1 VPAYLLA
8 LLHHLK
14 TRWPLSGRG
23 AVIGSLLL
31 FLCQSCDKNDT
42 SLFTRLES
50 AESGI
55 DFENAILET
64 PEINIL
70 TYEYTYNGGGVA
82 EGDFNNDG
90 HCDLFFT
97 GNTVSNR
104 LYLNQGNLRFK
115 DVTKNAGVGGRS
127 LWKTGTTVVDINNDG
142 WLDIYV
148 CYSGPDLKNN
158 LSNELYINGGSSTG
172 STPVFSEQ
180 AAAYGL
186 DAPGTFSTQAAF
198 FDYDRDGDLDMFLIN
213 HGVYFYSPFINT
225 NKLRNERHPNFGNR
239 LYRNDLVKDTTKLNS
254 TKRFFTEVSKEAGIH
269 GGGLNFSL
277 GVSIG
282 DVNGDGWPDIY
293 VTNDYEEQDYF
304 YLNNQDGTF
313 TDATKKSFGHLSRNG
328 MGTDLADFNNDGK
341 LDLIEVDMWP
351 EDNFRQKLLR
361 GPDDYQ
367 RYQLMLDSG
376 FHHQQMRNTLQLNN
390 GIGPDGFPLF
400 SEMGQLANVSSTDW
414 SWAPLWVD
422 VDNDGYKDLFV
433 TNGYLRDFTS
443 MDFLKYTVED
453 EKRKAQKGGKE
464 LELYKLISQ
473 MSSTKTSDYLFR
485 NNGDLTFTDHSKEWG
500 IYQPN
505 LSFGATY
512 ADLDNDGD
520 VELITNNTNEHA
532 TIWENHAS
540 DQLHKNYLKIKLK
553 GSENN
558 RIAVGARVE
567 VRTVNRTQVQELML
581 TRGYQSAVDALL
593 LFGLGDQ
600 KKVDQVRVTWPDGKI
615 SMLENQ
621 IANQLLEID
630 YGRSTVDLSKS
641 AVVAKPYFED
651 VTKELNI
658 DFVHRENSFVDFDRE
673 PLLPYRLSMSGPPLA
688 VADVNGDGDDDFYV
702 GGAAGQSGELYLSN
716 SKNHFDKAIQRP
728 WQVDAAK
735 EDVGATFFDVDR
747 DGDQDLFVVSG
758 GNEFE
763 NGTTEQ
769 EDRLYINNG
778 NGDFQKAPPGGSAPV
793 DHVSGS
799 CVVAGDYDRD
809 GDLDLFVGGSSLPG
823 RFPLPS
829 PGAILRNER
838 DPSTGKFKLV
848 VATKEVNPD
857 LRELGMVRDALWT
870 DINKDGWLDLI
881 VVGHWMPIKV
891 FYNNKNGKLIE
902 SKNETLSNSGGLW
915 NRIIAADIDSD
926 GDIDFVVGNEGLN
939 LPWKA
944 TAAHPLRLTV
954 GDFNGDGKIDPI
966 ISCFNGGESYPIA
979 SRDELLNQ
987 LNPLR
992 KTYADYA
999 SYGRATSGEIFSKL
1013 EAVNVNQLCVQT
1025 LASSILE
1032 NLGNDR
1038 FALVPLPKA
1047 AQVSSV
1053 NGIVADDFTGDGKI
1067 DILVA
1072 GNNYAYRSQY
1082 GNSDAG
1088 VGLLLRRGPE
1098 EQFEEIPSY
1107 ATGLWLTGDVRS
1119 VSRLKRASGG
1129 HLMLVPRNNSS
1140 LSVMRRTDGSPSHPL
1155 KK

>member
-1 VPAYLLA
+1 MRIGLHFLKLPKVSFKGSIASFGVFVFFLIQGCEKKSTTLFSRLA
-8 LLHHLK
+8 
-14 TRWPLSGRG
+14 
-23 AVIGSLLL
+23 
-31 FLCQSCDKNDT
+31 D
-42 SLFTRLES
+42 
-50 AESGI
+50 SGI
-55 DFENAILET
+55 DFENTIVET

-82 EGDFNNDG
+82 AGDFNNDG
-90 HCDLFFT
+90 FCDLFFT

-104 LYLNQGNLRFK
+104 LYLNETDLRFR
-115 DVTKNAGVGGRS
+115 DVTENAGVAGRG
-127 LWKTGTTVVDINNDG
+127 LWKTGVTVVDINNDG
-142 WLDIYV
+142 WLDVYV

-158 LSNELYINGGSSTG
+158 LSNELYINRGLSNGSI
-172 STPVFSEQ
+172 PVFEEQ

-213 HGVYFYSPFINT
+213 HGVHFYSPFINT

-239 LYRNDLVKDTTKLNS
+239 LYRNDLVEDSTKLNS

-282 DVNGDGWPDIY
+282 DINSDGWPDIY

-304 YLNNQDGTF
+304 YLNNRDGTF

-390 GIGPDGFPLF
+390 GVGPDGFPLF
-400 SEMGQLANVSSTDW
+400 SEIGQLANVSSTDW

-443 MDFLKYTVED
+443 MDFLKYKVED
-453 EKRKAQKGGKE
+453 EKRKAQKEGKE

-485 NNGDLTFTDHSKEWG
+485 NNGDLTFSERSKEWG

-520 VELITNNTNEHA
+520 VELITNNTNERA
-532 TIWENHAS
+532 TIWENHSS
-540 DQLHKNYLKIKLK
+540 DKSTNNYLKIKLR

-558 RIAVGARVE
+558 LNAIGARVE
-567 VRTVNRTQVQELML
+567 VQTGDGKQVQELML
-581 TRGYQSAVDALL
+581 TRGYQSAVDATL

-600 KKVDQVRVTWPDGKI
+600 KKIDQVRVTWPDGKI
-615 SMLENQ
+615 SKLENQ
-621 IANQLLEID
+621 AANQLLEID
-630 YGRSTVDLSKS
+630 YGRSVVDLSKL
-641 AVVAKPYFED
+641 VTMAKPYFED

-673 PLLPYRLSMSGPPLA
+673 PLLPYRLSMIGPPLA
-688 VADVNGDGDDDFYV
+688 VADVNGDGYDDFFV
-702 GGAAGQSGELYLSN
+702 GGAAGQSGELYVSN
-716 SKNHFDKAIQRP
+716 SKGQFDKAPQRP
-728 WQVDAAK
+728 WQLDAAK
-735 EDVGATFFDVDR
+735 EDVGATFFDVEG

-769 EDRLYINNG
+769 EDRLYINKG
-778 NGDFQKAPPGGSAPV
+778 NGHFQKATEGSAPV

-823 RFPLPS
+823 RFPLAS
-829 PGAILRNER
+829 AGAILRNEQ
-838 DPSTGKFKLV
+838 DSLTSKFKLV

-857 LRELGMVRDALWT
+857 LRELGAVRDALWA

-881 VVGHWMPIKV
+881 VVGHWMPIRI
-891 FYNNKNGKLIE
+891 FYNNTKGKLIE
-902 SKNETLSNSGGLW
+902 SKNETLSKSGGLW
-915 NRIIAADIDSD
+915 NRVIASDIDSD
-926 GDIDFVVGNEGLN
+926 GDIDFVLGNEGLN

-944 TAAHPLRLTV
+944 SDVHPLHLAV
-954 GDFNGDGKIDPI
+954 GDFNGDGKMDPI
-966 ISCFNGGESYPIA
+966 ISCFNGAESYPIA

-992 KTYADYA
+992 KTYGDYA
-999 SYGRATSGEIFSKL
+999 SYGRATSAEIFSRL
-1013 EAVNVNQLCVQT
+1013 GSVITNQLSIQT

-1032 NLGNDR
+1032 NLGSDR

-1047 AQVSSV
+1047 AQISSV
-1053 NGIVADDFTGDGKI
+1053 NGIVVNDFTGDGKI

-1072 GNNYAYRSQY
+1072 GNNYAYRSQF
-1082 GNSDAG
+1082 GNSDSS
-1088 VGLLLRRGPE
+1088 VGLLLSRNTNG
-1098 EQFEEIPSY
+1098 QFEEVPLS
-1107 ATGLWLTGDVRS
+1107 ATGLWLRGDVRN
-1119 VSRLKRASGG
+1119 VRPLKRTIGG
-1129 HLMLVPRNNSS
+1129 QLFITTRNNSS
-1140 LSVMRRTDGSPSHPL
+1140 LSIKRRSSGNTSNRV

>member
-1 VPAYLLA
+1 MLLNLLARFYLL
-8 LLHHLK
+8 K
-14 TRWPLSGRG
+14 PRWTSSWYS
-23 AVIGSLLL
+23 AAIGSLLL
-31 FLCQSCDKNDT
+31 FLCQSCDKKDA

-50 AESGI
+50 AKSGI
-55 DFENAILET
+55 DFENAIVET

-82 EGDFNNDG
+82 AGDFNNDG
-90 HCDLFFT
+90 LCDLFFT

-127 LWKTGTTVVDINNDG
+127 FWKTGATVVDINNDG

-158 LSNELYINGGSSTG
+158 LSNELFINGGSSNG

-180 AAAYGL
+180 AATYGL

-213 HGVYFYSPFINT
+213 HGVHFYSPFINT

-239 LYRNDLVKDTTKLNS
+239 LYRNDLVVDSTKQS
-254 TKRFFTEVSKEAGIH
+254 SQKRFFNEVSKEAGIH

-277 GVSIG
+277 GVSVG

-304 YLNNQDGTF
+304 YLNNRDGTF

-341 LDLIEVDMWP
+341 LDLIEVDMWS

-376 FHHQQMRNTLQLNN
+376 FHHQQMRNTLQVNN
-390 GIGPDGFPLF
+390 GVGPDGFPLF
-400 SEMGQLANVSSTDW
+400 SEIGQLANVSSTDW

-453 EKRKAQKGGKE
+453 EKQKAQKEGKE

-473 MSSTKTSDYLFR
+473 MSSTKTSDYLFQ
-485 NNGDLTFTDHSKEWG
+485 NNGDLTFTDRSKEWG

-540 DQLHKNYLKIKLK
+540 DQLNKNFLKIKLK
-553 GSENN
+553 GPENN
-558 RIAVGARVE
+558 RIGVGARVE
-567 VRTVNRTQVQELML
+567 IQTGDRTQVQELMI
-581 TRGYQSAVDALL
+581 TRGYQSAVDAML

-600 KKVDQVRVTWPDGKI
+600 KKIDQVRVTWPDGKI
-615 SMLENQ
+615 SILENQ
-621 IANQLLEID
+621 ISNQLLEID
-630 YGRSTVDLSKS
+630 YGRSIVDLSKS
-641 AVVAKPYFED
+641 AAVAKPYFED

-702 GGAAGQSGELYLSN
+702 GGASGQSGELYVSN
-716 SKNHFDKAIQRP
+716 SKNRFDKSIQRP
-728 WQVDAAK
+728 WQIDAAK
-735 EDVGATFFDVDR
+735 EDVAATFFDVDG

-778 NGDFQKAPPGGSAPV
+778 NGDFQKAPAGSTPV

-809 GDLDLFVGGSSLPG
+809 GDLDLFVGSSSLPG
-823 RFPLPS
+823 KFPLPS
-829 PGAILRNER
+829 PGAILRNEL
-838 DPSTGKFKLV
+838 DPSTGKFKLI

-870 DINKDGWLDLI
+870 DINKDGWLDLM
-881 VVGHWMPIKV
+881 VVGHWMPIRI
-891 FYNNKNGKLIE
+891 FYNNTKGKLIE
-902 SKNETLSNSGGLW
+902 SKNETLSKSGGLW
-915 NRIIAADIDSD
+915 NRVIAADIDND
-926 GDIDFVVGNEGLN
+926 GDVDFVIGNEGLN

-944 TAAHPLRLTV
+944 SEVHPITLSV
-954 GDFNGDGKIDPI
+954 DDFNGDGKIDPI
-966 ISCFNGGESYPIA
+966 ISSFNGSDSYPIA
-979 SRDELLNQ
+979 SRDELLAQ

-992 KTYADYA
+992 KVYGDYA
-999 SYGRATSGEIFSKL
+999 SYGRATSAEIFSKL
-1013 EAVNVNQLCVQT
+1013 GSENPRQLSIHT
-1025 LASSILE
+1025 LASSYME
-1032 NLGNDR
+1032 NLGDER
-1038 FALVPLPKA
+1038 FALSPLPMA
-1047 AQVSSV
+1047 TQISSV
-1053 NGIVADDFTGDGKI
+1053 NSLVVDDFTDDGKP
-1067 DILVA
+1067 DLLVA
-1072 GNNYAYRSQY
+1072 GNNYAYRSQF
-1082 GNSDAG
+1082 GNLDAG
-1088 VGLLLRRGPE
+1088 TGKLLTRNPIGH
-1098 EQFEEIPSY
+1098 FEEL
-1107 ATGLWLTGDVRS
+1107 AQTTNGLWLTGDIRTIGT
-1119 VSRLKRASGG
+1119 LKRKGG
-1129 HLMLVPRNNSS
+1129 RDYFLIGRNNSS
-1140 LSVMRRTDGSPSHPL
+1140 LRVVRQTDAQTSGSS